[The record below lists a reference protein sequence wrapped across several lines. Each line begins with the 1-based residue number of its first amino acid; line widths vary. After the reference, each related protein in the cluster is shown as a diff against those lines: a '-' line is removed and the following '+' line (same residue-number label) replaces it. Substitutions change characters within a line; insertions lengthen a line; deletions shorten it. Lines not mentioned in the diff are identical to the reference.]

1 MEIGREEAGEGP
13 RPGRVDALNPATA
26 AAWLA
31 IRRMPEG
38 LVLYGGTAVAL
49 YLGHRESQDLDFV
62 TKDGYVT
69 PETMGEI
76 EGLEVEEAQGG
87 PGMADGMAKGPAG
100 KVRITMMEAGWM
112 VPLPA
117 RDPVFDEA
125 GRAVAHPVDLLA
137 AKMTACVNREK
148 WEDYV
153 DLAHGW
159 SKWQACWKEGL
170 EIAASMIGGEG
181 RVAKALA
188 LRPSEVDD
196 RLTDTERQWL
206 EQAARRDES
215 PTGGRRRGGER

>member
-1 MEIGREEAGEGP
+1 MEIAREEAGEGP
-13 RPGRVDALNPATA
+13 RPSRVDALDPATA

-31 IRRMPEG
+31 IRRMPQG

-49 YLGHRESQDLDFV
+49 YLGHRGSRDLDFV

-76 EGLEVEEAQGG
+76 EGLEVVEAHGG
-87 PGMADGMAKGPAG
+87 PGMADGTVKGPAG

-112 VPLPA
+112 VPLPV
-117 RDPVFDEA
+117 REPVFDGA
-125 GRAVAHPVDLLA
+125 GRAVAHPIDLLA

-159 SKWQACWKEGL
+159 SKWQAGWKEGL

-181 RVAKALA
+181 RVTKALA
-188 LRPSEVDD
+188 LRPSEVED
-196 RLTDTERQWL
+196 RLTDAERQWL
-206 EQAARRDES
+206 EQAAGQDRF
-215 PTGGRRRGGER
+215 PTGRQPGRER